1 MFSSKRWPYHDVA
14 ASVASSLQSW
24 GVWLSPPD
32 ALLPHWPMSPCLCY
46 GDTLSLRLPPFL
58 LQTLPLLPLSQ
69 LLLLPRL
76 LRPMFVRQLLRRLA
90 FLLPALCG
98 LGTGTPPATEGKLQW
113 LMVIE
118 VM

>member
-1 MFSSKRWPYHDVA
+1 MEPHPPA
-14 ASVASSLQSW
+14 AL
-24 GVWLSPPD
+24 LSPPD
-32 ALLPHWPMSPCLCY
+32 ALLPPWPMSPCPCC
-46 GDTLSLRLPPFL
+46 GATLFFLLPPFL

-90 FLLPALCG
+90 LWLPTLCRLVG
-98 LGTGTPPATEGKLQW
+98 GTGSPPATEGELQW